1 MLEDKHKDHLTGFYR
16 RESLKPFLEKILLD
30 AESKNKAFS
39 IALIDL
45 DHLKRYNDKFGHSFG
60 DLILKYVAGT
70 LRLSL
75 QQEDF
80 YGFRYGGDEF
90 VMVFPDRESDQSSKL
105 LRRCTRNLATRP
117 FLFNNKLFKIT
128 VSCGIAAFPYSGKA
142 VWQLLEK
149 ADRAMYFSK
158 RHGRNF
164 IAQASKLPHLQLYSI
179 VALLTSLCIILFS
192 AFALYTQLF
201 DPYIQPIKKKIKN
214 IKFTART
221 KGLDILVLEDGTVFR
236 GHILKETADNVIFS
250 LDLKEG
256 EGNLI
261 FDKSE
266 IKEIKRRP
274 KPVSQDIK

>member
-1 MLEDKHKDHLTGFYR
+1 MLEDKYKDHLTGFYQR
-16 RESLKPFLEKILLD
+16 GSLNPFLEKLLLST
-30 AESKNKAFS
+30 ESKNGTFS

-45 DHLKRYNDKFGHSFG
+45 DHLKKYNDKFGHSFG

-90 VMVFPDRESDQSSKL
+90 VMIFPDKGSDQVSKL
-105 LRRCTRNLATRP
+105 LRRCTHNLATRP

-128 VSCGIAAFPYSGKA
+128 FSCGIASFPYGGKE

-164 IAQASKLPHLQLYSI
+164 ITQASKLAHLQLYNV
-179 VALLTSLCIILFS
+179 VALLTSVCIILFS

-201 DPYIQPIKKKIKN
+201 VPHIQSVKKKIKS
-214 IKFTART
+214 IKFTTRT
-221 KGLDILVLEDGTVFR
+221 KGLDVLVLKDGTVFK
-236 GHILKETADNVIFS
+236 GHILKETEDKVIFG
-250 LDLKEG
+250 LDLEEG

-266 IKEIKRRP
+266 IEEIKHRA
-274 KPVSQDIK
+274 KPVSPDIK